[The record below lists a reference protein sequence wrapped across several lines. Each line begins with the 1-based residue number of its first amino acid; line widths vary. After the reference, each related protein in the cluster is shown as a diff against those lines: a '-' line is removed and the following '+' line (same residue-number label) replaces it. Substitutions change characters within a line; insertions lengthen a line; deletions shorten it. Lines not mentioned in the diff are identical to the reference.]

1 MLTIVNET
9 VVFQKQNK
17 TLITL
22 RTLYEIWSLM
32 FKTNLSGDI
41 IQVYYGQYK
50 METLKIHFRFLTS
63 HFQFKIRFFMVIKHS
78 YNFRD
83 IKLLPPTPTP
93 SPFSPKFTLTRY
105 NWSQRY

>member
-63 HFQFKIRFFMVIKHS
+63 HFQFKIRVFMVITHS
-78 YNFRD
+78 
-83 IKLLPPTPTP
+83 
-93 SPFSPKFTLTRY
+93 
-105 NWSQRY
+105 